1 MSNFIRET
9 SIGLQVLQSE
19 DILMT
24 ESRRLFLTT
33 EIDPKTCDELLKN
46 LMLLNHVNPHK
57 DITLFINSP
66 GGDVYSGLAIF
77 DYINIMPCKLIT
89 VVCGQVASMG
99 SLLFLAGDE
108 RYCMEHSSLMIHG
121 PSFGGGSLCG
131 LKVNELEKRAK
142 DLRRVLDET
151 ATLIA
156 NATGKP
162 KKSVLKLLDQG
173 EDIYYNSVSAIE
185 NNLATGMY
193 NSY

>member
-1 MSNFIRET
+1 
-9 SIGLQVLQSE
+9 
-19 DILMT
+19 
-24 ESRRLFLTT
+24 
-33 EIDPKTCDELLKN
+33 
-46 LMLLNHVNPHK
+46 
-57 DITLFINSP
+57 
-66 GGDVYSGLAIF
+66 
-77 DYINIMPCKLIT
+77 
-89 VVCGQVASMG
+89 
-99 SLLFLAGDE
+99 
-108 RYCMEHSSLMIHG
+108 MIHG